1 MTEAQFTTYLKANN
15 KLKPRTITQYKNS
28 YDKFDDMSK
37 NILTA
42 SQGSIIDYIEQYPG
56 SDNTK
61 LALLNVASNMR
72 KHYTKQVNK
81 ILTKKEEY
89 KDNYQVA
96 KEKDHKEKLTS
107 LPSTKEVIAHEN
119 KLYRDGEYLGFI
131 ITHLMRVLSLRNMDL
146 DMKIIPPTRSL
157 RKVKEEDRTNYMVP
171 RKNNTMIVRNNYKT
185 QGKYGVKKNAVASR
199 KLQRAIKALID
210 ERELTLGKDTIWLM
224 SSGTGKHLGE
234 DSIAKKIRS
243 YTLNGMSES
252 DMNKIFVTQVA
263 EIKDMAKLR
272 KISENRGTSLEVLLN
287 EYHLEL

>member
-1 MTEAQFTTYLKANN
+1 MQNSANPRNNLKE
-15 KLKPRTITQYKNS
+15 
-28 YDKFDDMSK
+28 
-37 NILTA
+37 
-42 SQGSIIDYIEQYPG
+42 G
-56 SDNTK
+56 
-61 LALLNVASNMR
+61 
-72 KHYTKQVNK
+72 
-81 ILTKKEEY
+81 
-89 KDNYQVA
+89 
-96 KEKDHKEKLTS
+96 
-107 LPSTKEVIAHEN
+107 
-119 KLYRDGEYLGFI
+119 
-131 ITHLMRVLSLRNMDL
+131 
-146 DMKIIPPTRSL
+146 
-157 RKVKEEDRTNYMVP
+157 DRTNYMVP

-185 QGKYGVKKNAVASR
+185 QGRYGVKKNAVASR

-224 SSGTGKHLGE
+224 STGTGKHLGE

>member
-96 KEKDHKEKLTS
+96 KEKDHKEKLNS
-107 LPSTKEVIAHEN
+107 LPSPKEVIAHEN

-210 ERELTLGKDTIWLM
+210 ERELTLGNDTIWLM
-224 SSGTGKHLGE
+224 SSGSGKHLGE